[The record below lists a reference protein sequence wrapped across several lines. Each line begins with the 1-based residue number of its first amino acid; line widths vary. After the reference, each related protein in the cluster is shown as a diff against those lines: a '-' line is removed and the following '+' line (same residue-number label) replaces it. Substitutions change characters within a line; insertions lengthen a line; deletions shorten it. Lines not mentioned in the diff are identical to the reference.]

1 MVVAQLAERL
11 PLLPEVLDSNPD
23 ISKIY
28 VDAVLIFTVEKSKI
42 KRKGRESSILI
53 GILTNRKNSKV
64 RTSETELKS
73 DSVKST

>member
-42 KRKGRESSILI
+42 KRKGRESSIF
-53 GILTNRKNSKV
+53 KV
-64 RTSETELKS
+64 AF
-73 DSVKST
+73 